1 MRKRIIAITIVLV
14 LWGVSFYVIGE
25 HSSWDCPG
33 CGRTGNTGN
42 YCGGCGCPAPSNEEN
57 QAAIKKEPSY
67 YAITWQDDTGK
78 TIDITTVE
86 YGEKP
91 THADPKKEADQQ
103 YVYTFSGWQPHLE
116 NVTGDATYKA
126 TFRKMAR
133 TYTVT
138 WLDESGK
145 LIDTTSVAYG
155 YKPTH
160 KEPTKESDQQYTYTF
175 SGWQPAV
182 EKVTRDATYKATFKK
197 EKRLNTGDI
206 ITFGHYE
213 QDNNM
218 KNGPEPIEWIVLD
231 VQDGRY
237 MVLSKYILDAG
248 NHKWYKVSA
257 GYLYIYN
264 WLNDVFLNTAFTV
277 EDRKR

>member
-1 MRKRIIAITIVLV
+1 MRKRFIAITVFLV
-14 LWGVSFYVIGE
+14 LWAISFDVIGE

-126 TFRKMAR
+126 TFEKKAR

-160 KEPTKESDQQYTYTF
+160 EVPRKESDQQHIYTFAGWQPYVEIVTRDATYKATFWMHDRYYKVTWQDESGKTIDTTSVKYGNTPVHKEPTKESDQQYTYIF

-182 EKVTRDATYKATFKK
+182 EKVTGDVTYKATFKK
-197 EKRLNTGDI
+197 EKVTIQSSR
-206 ITFGHYE
+206 
-213 QDNNM
+213 
-218 KNGPEPIEWIVLD
+218 
-231 VQDGRY
+231 
-237 MVLSKYILDAG
+237 
-248 NHKWYKVSA
+248 
-257 GYLYIYN
+257 
-264 WLNDVFLNTAFTV
+264 
-277 EDRKR
+277 